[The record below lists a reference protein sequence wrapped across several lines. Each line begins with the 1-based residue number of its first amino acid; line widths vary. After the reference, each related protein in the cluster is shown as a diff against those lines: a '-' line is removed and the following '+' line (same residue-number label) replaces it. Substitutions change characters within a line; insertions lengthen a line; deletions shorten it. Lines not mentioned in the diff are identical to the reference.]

1 MTDQNQTVADSD
13 EYQKLLK
20 LKNLILDKY
29 IVLNNELG
37 RKKKI
42 IENLELWIKQL
53 ESTNQYSK
61 TNQ

>member
-1 MTDQNQTVADSD
+1 MTDQNQTVTDSD